1 MQNNSKQPFDLT
13 GHHALITGGTQGVGA
28 AIAIALATAG
38 SDVLLVGLHDDDTAQ
53 QTLNICRK
61 QGVKADLLLADL
73 STAPKSYLPDL
84 LKRTGELAPTLDLL
98 INNVGTYIDK
108 PYFEMDFETYQ
119 TTMHLNV
126 TSGYFLTQAITRRWV
141 EDGIRGRILFTGSIN
156 GVLSEPDHTAYDTS
170 KGAVAAMVRTLCVTL
185 APMGIRV
192 NALAPGL
199 VRTPLTKVLDEN
211 QQLDSWMKF
220 HTPNGKVPT
229 ADVCGGTAVFLLSDA
244 AEHIQGQTLLIDGG
258 MSVWQQPDPPED
270 WPV

>member
-13 GHHALITGGTQGVGA
+13 GRSAVITGGTQGVGA
-28 AIAIALATAG
+28 AIATALANAG
-38 SDVLLVGLHDDDTAQ
+38 SDVVLVGLQDDETAQ
-53 QTLNICRK
+53 QTLASCRN

-73 STAPKSYLPDL
+73 SGPPDSYLSKLLQRVEEVAPKV
-84 LKRTGELAPTLDLL
+84 DLL

-108 PYFEMDFETYQ
+108 PYLEMDYETYR

-126 TSGYFLTQAITRRWV
+126 TSGYFLTQAIARQWV
-141 EDGIRGRILFTGSIN
+141 EDRVRGRILFTGSIN

-170 KGAVAAMVRTLCVTL
+170 KGAVGAMVRSLCITL

-211 QQLDSWMKF
+211 KQLNSWMKL
-220 HTPNGKVPT
+220 HTPNGQVPT
-229 ADVCGGTAVFLLSDA
+229 ADVCGGAAVFLLSDA
-244 AEHIQGQTLLIDGG
+244 AEHVQGQTLLVDGG
-258 MSVWQQPDPPED
+258 MSVWQQPDPPD
-270 WPV
+270 NWSA